1 MNLRN
6 DYASLNDNNDDDPKN
21 ADEMMNFCMAAIHDI
36 LMEPMGDKISP
47 EQGAMLSVIGVTLKM
62 IAAKATQLEK
72 MEQGNPESGEYW
84 KKLKF

>member
-6 DYASLNDNNDDDPKN
+6 DYTSLNDNNDDHPKY
-21 ADEMMNFCMAAIHDI
+21 ADEMMTVCMGEIHDI

-47 EQGAMLSVIGVTLKM
+47 EQGAILSLIGITLKI

-72 MEQGNPESGEYW
+72 MEQGNPESGEHW
-84 KKLKF
+84 KN